1 MQKQTLDWFK
11 DQELSDVICVLPDGT
26 EKEVSILSS
35 KDVTH
40 YHDMQERGY
49 SFKKAI
55 VIHKAV
61 DSTCI
66 GCEG

>member
-1 MQKQTLDWFK
+1 MQKQTLDWFQ

-35 KDVTH
+35 KDVTY

>member
-1 MQKQTLDWFK
+1 MQKQTLDWFQ

-26 EKEVSILSS
+26 EKEVSILSP